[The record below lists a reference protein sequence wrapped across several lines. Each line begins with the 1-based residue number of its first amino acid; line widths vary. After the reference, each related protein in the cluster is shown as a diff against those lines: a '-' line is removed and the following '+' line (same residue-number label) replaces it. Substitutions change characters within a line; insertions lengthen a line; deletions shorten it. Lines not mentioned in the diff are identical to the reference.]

1 MGAQAA
7 PEALAAPQACDGGFD
22 SVAYINEPR
31 WHTSRLGLE
40 RIRELLDRLGNPQ
53 DGLRFVHVAGTNGKG
68 STCAFL
74 ESILRHAGHRTGL
87 VTSPYIIE
95 FSDRIKVDGQNIP
108 EDDLLRATLEVREVA
123 DQMEDH
129 PTEFELM
136 TAVAMLHFRNR
147 ACDIV
152 VLEVGLG
159 GRFDSTN
166 VIRSPLACVIAPID
180 LDHTGILGD
189 TVAQIAAEK
198 AGIVKDAAPVASA
211 VQPASAEEVIRHACE
226 RCESP
231 LSFVDADSIQG
242 TPWDFSYKDLKHLRL
257 GMIGSYQTENAAL
270 AIEAVGLLRAQGFS
284 IPDSAIREGLVQ
296 TRWPGRFELVSEN
309 PAVIVD
315 GGHNP
320 QGARALADSLRLGF
334 PGRKAVF
341 VMGVLADKDSRQMVC
356 PLLDL
361 AQAFVCVEPPNPRAL
376 PAGELAA
383 LLQDACAQG
392 ASILVECADGFEDAL
407 RRAFALAGKDGIVC
421 ACGSLYSVA
430 SVMEGLRSLKSMRC
444 K

>member
-7 PEALAAPQACDGGFD
+7 PEALAAPQVCDGGFD
-22 SVAYINEPR
+22 PVAYINEPR

-74 ESILRHAGHRTGL
+74 ESILRHAGYCTGL
-87 VTSPYIIE
+87 FTSPYIIE
-95 FSDRIKVDGQNIP
+95 FSDRIKVDGQNVP
-108 EDDLLRATLEVREVA
+108 EDDLLRATLEVRDAAER
-123 DQMEDH
+123 MEDH

-166 VIRSPLACVIAPID
+166 VIRNPLACVISPID

-211 VQPASAEEVIRHACE
+211 VQLASAEEVIRRACE

-242 TPWDFSYKDLKHLRL
+242 TPWDFSYKDLEHLRL

-270 AIEAVGLLRAQGFS
+270 AIETVGLLRAQGFS
-284 IPDSAIREGLVQ
+284 IPDPAIREGLAQ

-334 PGRKAVF
+334 PGKKAVF

-383 LLQDACAQG
+383 LLQDACARREP
-392 ASILVECADGFEDAL
+392 IPVECADGFEDAL
-407 RRAFALAGKDGIVC
+407 RRAFALAGEDGIVC

-430 SVMEGLRSLKSMRC
+430 SVMEGLRSLKTMRC
-444 K
+444 

>member
-1 MGAQAA
+1 MGAEAA
-7 PEALAAPQACDGGFD
+7 PASPAGQQVCEGDFD
-22 SVAYINEPR
+22 PVAYINEPR
-31 WHTSRLGLE
+31 WHASRLGLE

-53 DGLRFVHVAGTNGKG
+53 DVLRFVHVAGTNGKG

-74 ESILRHAGHRTGL
+74 ESILRHAGYRTGL
-87 VTSPYIIE
+87 FTSPYIIE
-95 FSDRIKVDGQNIP
+95 FSDRIKVDGRNISP
-108 EDDLLRATLEVREVA
+108 GDLLSATLRVREA
-123 DQMEDH
+123 AEQMEDH

-136 TAVAMLHFRNR
+136 TAVAMVHFRDS

-166 VIRSPLACVIAPID
+166 TIRDPLACVIAPID

-211 VQPASAEEVIRHACE
+211 VQHPEAEAVIRRACD
-226 RCESP
+226 RQGSP
-231 LSFVDADSIQG
+231 LYFVDRASIQG
-242 TPWDFSYKDLKHLRL
+242 MPWDFSYKGRKHLRL
-257 GMIGSYQTENAAL
+257 GLLGSYQTENAAL
-270 AIEAVGLLRAQGFS
+270 AIETVGILRTRGLPVS
-284 IPDSAIREGLVQ
+284 ESAIREGLAK
-296 TRWPGRFELVSEN
+296 TRWPGRFELVSEA

-320 QGARALADSLRLGF
+320 QGARALVDSLKLGF

-341 VMGVLADKDSRQMVC
+341 VMGVLADKDSRQMVR
-356 PLLDL
+356 PLLGL
-361 AQAFVCVEPPNPRAL
+361 AQAFICVEPPNPRAL
-376 PAGELAA
+376 PAGDLAA
-383 LLQDACAQG
+383 LLRDAREG
-392 ASILVECADGFEDAL
+392 GEPIPVECADGFEDAL
-407 RRAFALAGKDGIVC
+407 RRAFDLAGEDGLVC

-430 SVMEGLRSLKSMRC
+430 SVMEGLRSLKTMRC
-444 K
+444 

>member
-1 MGAQAA
+1 
-7 PEALAAPQACDGGFD
+7 
-22 SVAYINEPR
+22 
-31 WHTSRLGLE
+31 
-40 RIRELLDRLGNPQ
+40 
-53 DGLRFVHVAGTNGKG
+53 
-68 STCAFL
+68 
-74 ESILRHAGHRTGL
+74 
-87 VTSPYIIE
+87 
-95 FSDRIKVDGQNIP
+95 
-108 EDDLLRATLEVREVA
+108 
-123 DQMEDH
+123 
-129 PTEFELM
+129 
-136 TAVAMLHFRNR
+136 
-147 ACDIV
+147 
-152 VLEVGLG
+152 
-159 GRFDSTN
+159 
-166 VIRSPLACVIAPID
+166 
-180 LDHTGILGD
+180 GD

-211 VQPASAEEVIRHACE
+211 VQLASAEEVIRRACE

-242 TPWDFSYKDLKHLRL
+242 TPWDFSYKDLEHLRL

-284 IPDSAIREGLVQ
+284 IPDPAIREGLAQ

-334 PGRKAVF
+334 PGKKAVF
-341 VMGVLADKDSRQMVC
+341 VMGGLADKDSRQMVC

-392 ASILVECADGFEDAL
+392 ASIPVECADGFEDAL
-407 RRAFALAGKDGIVC
+407 RRAFDLAGEDGIVC

-430 SVMEGLRSLKSMRC
+430 SVMEGLRSLKTMRC